1 VDHFTEQVVKGE
13 FRKCRAEIGSKDPI
27 KPVII
32 TVAWRERRRLF
43 ESSRLGDEETGHWL
57 ADWAPAVD
65 IKEEPSQFIIHADLP
80 GVEIKDIDITL
91 ENGVLTLKGQRA
103 SEKKEE
109 TENYRRIERVRGT
122 FLRRF
127 SLPDAVDA
135 EKVAAKCKDGVLE
148 LIVPKRE
155 AAQPRRIAIES

>member
-1 VDHFTEQVVKGE
+1 MALMRYEPLNLLNQLQ
-13 FRKCRAEIGSKDPI
+13 
-27 KPVII
+27 
-32 TVAWRERRRLF
+32 REVNRLF
-43 ESSRLGDEETGHWL
+43 ETSRLGDEETGHML

-65 IKEEPSQFIIHADLP
+65 IKEEPAQFVIHADLP
-80 GVEIKDIDITL
+80 GVDIKDIEITL
-91 ENGVLTLKGQRA
+91 ESGVLTLKGQRA

-109 TENYRRIERVRGT
+109 TEQYRRVERVRGT

-135 EKVAAKCKDGVLE
+135 EKVAARCKDGVLE
-148 LIVPKRE
+148 VVVPKRE

>member
-1 VDHFTEQVVKGE
+1 MALMRYEPLNLLNQLQ
-13 FRKCRAEIGSKDPI
+13 
-27 KPVII
+27 
-32 TVAWRERRRLF
+32 REVNRLF
-43 ESSRLGDEETGHWL
+43 ETSRLGDEETGHML
-57 ADWAPAVD
+57 ADWMPAVD
-65 IKEEPSQFIIHADLP
+65 IKEEPAQFVIHADLP
-80 GVEIKDIDITL
+80 GVDIKDIEITL
-91 ENGVLTLKGQRA
+91 ENSVLTLKGQRA

-109 TENYRRIERVRGT
+109 TEQYRRVERVRGT

-148 LIVPKRE
+148 VVVPKRE

>member
-1 VDHFTEQVVKGE
+1 MALMRYEPLNLLNQLQ
-13 FRKCRAEIGSKDPI
+13 
-27 KPVII
+27 
-32 TVAWRERRRLF
+32 REVNRLF
-43 ESSRLGDEETGHWL
+43 ETSRSGDEETGHML

-65 IKEEPSQFIIHADLP
+65 IKEEPNQFVIRADLP
-80 GVEIKDIDITL
+80 GVDLKDIEVTL

-109 TENYRRIERVRGT
+109 TEQYRRVERVRGT

-127 SLPDAVDA
+127 SLPDVADA
-135 EKVAAKCKDGVLE
+135 DKVSAKCKDGVLE
-148 LIVPKRE
+148 VMVPKRE

>member
-1 VDHFTEQVVKGE
+1 MALMRYEPLNLLNQLQ
-13 FRKCRAEIGSKDPI
+13 
-27 KPVII
+27 
-32 TVAWRERRRLF
+32 REMNRLF
-43 ESSRLGDEETGHWL
+43 ESSRLGDEETGHLL

-65 IKEEPSQFIIHADLP
+65 IKEEPNQFVIHADLP
-80 GVEIKDIDITL
+80 GVEVKDIDITL

-148 LIVPKRE
+148 LVVPKRE
-155 AAQPRRIAIES
+155 AAQPRRITIES